1 MSSAG
6 YLDGKDTVTSVDHVE
21 NAQSVPGITNYRLYK
36 RRFSGLL
43 GFIVLGIVTG
53 MQWSWF
59 GPIATDTANEFDISL
74 AQVNWLG
81 NMALCVSLPASFLVP
96 VIASRY
102 GIRRCSEIGAVML
115 LISAWVRYAG
125 TIRSLSPQ
133 SAYVLLFFGQLFGAI
148 SKPVFPILGPVF
160 SERWFDLKS
169 RTTATMAIAIAG
181 PIGSALGQLLSP
193 SMSTVRQSILV
204 LSIIS
209 TAALPA
215 VLPILD
221 WPPSPPTYSGSKQ
234 PLSFTSLFR
243 AMLGLAVSKEAY
255 MSRRERIDFVILT
268 LVFGSLDGA
277 INVLSVLSAQWFQP
291 IGYSDTTCG
300 LLGATLF
307 LSGIT
312 AAVFSA
318 PLFDRVLTHS
328 MGVTFKTLVPIV
340 SLLWLSLIWAAKP
353 NNAAALFVSM
363 AVIGSCCMTILPLA
377 IELGIE
383 LTRNANGSSAIL
395 WCSGNLFGIILI
407 LVEGALRAPSTA
419 DPPYNMRDAL
429 ILHGCVVMV
438 FSSLIFFLRAKQARR
453 EVDEAMIKA
462 TVLGAVNAGGVGWSH
477 KTSVPILEMSVDPTN
492 IAEDKHIHYIP

>member
-1 MSSAG
+1 
-6 YLDGKDTVTSVDHVE
+6 
-21 NAQSVPGITNYRLYK
+21 
-36 RRFSGLL
+36 
-43 GFIVLGIVTG
+43 
-53 MQWSWF
+53 
-59 GPIATDTANEFDISL
+59 
-74 AQVNWLG
+74 
-81 NMALCVSLPASFLVP
+81 
-96 VIASRY
+96 
-102 GIRRCSEIGAVML
+102 
-115 LISAWVRYAG
+115 
-125 TIRSLSPQ
+125 
-133 SAYVLLFFGQLFGAI
+133 
-148 SKPVFPILGPVF
+148 
-160 SERWFDLKS
+160 
-169 RTTATMAIAIAG
+169 
-181 PIGSALGQLLSP
+181 
-193 SMSTVRQSILV
+193 
-204 LSIIS
+204 
-209 TAALPA
+209 
-215 VLPILD
+215 
-221 WPPSPPTYSGSKQ
+221 
-234 PLSFTSLFR
+234 
-243 AMLGLAVSKEAY
+243 

-291 IGYSDTTCG
+291 VGYSDTTCG

-318 PLFDRVLTHS
+318 PLFDRVFTHS

-462 TVLGAVNAGGVGWSH
+462 TVLGAVNAGGVSWSH

-492 IAEDKHIHYIP
+492 ITEDKQIHHIP